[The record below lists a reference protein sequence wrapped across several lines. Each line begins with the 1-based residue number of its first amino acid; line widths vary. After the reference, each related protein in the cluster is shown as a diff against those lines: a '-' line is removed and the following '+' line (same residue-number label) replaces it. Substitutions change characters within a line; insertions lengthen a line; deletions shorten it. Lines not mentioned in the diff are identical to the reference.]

1 MKNSAR
7 HSTSCLARD
16 LDRSCM
22 DVQHRPLVSIRPTQH
37 SKLPLRPTSFSILFH
52 TCQAQ
57 LQDLVLLSGR
67 LGFLVPL
74 LKSLFS
80 ISTLP
85 CRLRLGL
92 LARYA
97 REFEIKGN
105 EMGTRDSSQDR
116 EELAVESKASDVH
129 SFYNLRT
136 RNKIQ
141 REMLGG
147 DESMQLSK
155 STVMRAS
162 REYLCRLFQKERPSY
177 HMQIR

>member
-1 MKNSAR
+1 
-7 HSTSCLARD
+7 
-16 LDRSCM
+16 M

-67 LGFLVPL
+67 LRFLVPL
-74 LKSLFS
+74 LKCLFS
-80 ISTLP
+80 ISTFR
-85 CRLRLGL
+85 RLRLEL

-129 SFYNLRT
+129 SIYNLRT

-141 REMLGG
+141 KEMLGG

-155 STVMRAS
+155 SIVMRAS